1 MTANHPQSREKHYSE
16 TVARSMLNQEEAA
29 YLPHDTEGKMQAI
42 NTILV
47 PVDFSEHAPKLL
59 RDAIYMA
66 NRLGAR
72 LDIIFVVESLSR
84 YSGMTIPH
92 ISLAKLGEE
101 LRASAARKMDA
112 FLDENM
118 DETVPHRAQIL
129 HGDVAEQI
137 VAHAVTNGSDL
148 IMIATRGFRG
158 LERAIFG
165 SVAERVLKNAPCP
178 VLTINPSQ

>member
-1 MTANHPQSREKHYSE
+1 M
-16 TVARSMLNQEEAA
+16 QE
-29 YLPHDTEGKMQAI
+29 I

-59 RDAIYMA
+59 RAAIYMA

-72 LDIIFVVESLSR
+72 LDVVFVVESLNR
-84 YSGMTIPH
+84 YGGVAVPH
-92 ISLAKLGEE
+92 VSLEKLGQE
-101 LRASAARKMDA
+101 LRASAERKMAA

-118 DETVPHRAQIL
+118 DETVPHRAQVL

-137 VAHAVTNGSDL
+137 IGHAVNNGSDL
-148 IMIATRGFRG
+148 IMIATQGFRG

-178 VLTINPSQ
+178 VMTINPSQ

>member
-1 MTANHPQSREKHYSE
+1 M
-16 TVARSMLNQEEAA
+16 QE
-29 YLPHDTEGKMQAI
+29 I

-59 RDAIYMA
+59 RAAIYMA

-72 LDIIFVVESLSR
+72 LDVVFVVESLNR
-84 YSGMTIPH
+84 YSGVAVPH
-92 ISLAKLGEE
+92 ISLEKLGQE
-101 LRASAARKMDA
+101 LRTSAERKMRA

-118 DETVPHRAQIL
+118 DETVPHRAQVL
-129 HGDVAEQI
+129 YGDVAEQI
-137 VAHAVTNGSDL
+137 IGHAVNNGSDL
-148 IMIATRGFRG
+148 IMIATQGFRG

-178 VLTINPSQ
+178 VMTINPSQ